1 MIYCHSSQLWLLSLG
16 ALFAFRTTL
25 SKMHAGR
32 PANHGALSEYSQ
44 RGSSLRC
51 TLQPQTTVS
60 HLDFNFNASQKESH
74 NSEKMKML
82 NFVKRQTS
90 WGTSWGRRSSRCN
103 ELSRK
108 HRNEY
113 LHQLLPGLVA
123 AQGACLTLPVGRE
136 FALFL
141 LRSPQ
146 RPLRFVT
153 LAVDIL
159 RTADLFQHIK
169 TTKTN
174 LRRAHSRGPS
184 PLSPSPSRSLSPFL
198 SPSLSPSARLP
209 RQPTHQNHHYALVSS
224 HCRLEKGNID
234 SRQGLNVFILIPPPS
249 LLCHRQT
256 PTNVDHLS
264 GSRQTDS
271 ILQEVEV
278 TD

>member
-1 MIYCHSSQLWLLSLG
+1 
-16 ALFAFRTTL
+16 
-25 SKMHAGR
+25 
-32 PANHGALSEYSQ
+32 
-44 RGSSLRC
+44 
-51 TLQPQTTVS
+51 
-60 HLDFNFNASQKESH
+60 
-74 NSEKMKML
+74 MKIL
-82 NFVKRQTS
+82 NFVVKEGKKTKTRHP
-90 WGTSWGRRSSRCN
+90 SRCY
-103 ELSRK
+103 ELWRK
-108 HRNEY
+108 HQNEY
-113 LHQLLPGLVA
+113 LHQLLPHLVA
-123 AQGACLTLPVGRE
+123 AQGTCLTRRVGRE

-153 LAVDIL
+153 LAVDIP

-174 LRRAHSRGPS
+174 LRRAHSRGPT
-184 PLSPSPSRSLSPFL
+184 PLFLSLPL
-198 SPSLSPSARLP
+198 SPSLSISLPPSARLP

-234 SRQGLNVFILIPPPS
+234 SCQGLNVFILIPPPS